1 MALTLALSRGK
12 KIYRKFPNDSSE
24 HNDTN
29 NLEDTERGSSSV
41 RPLTRSSIKPR
52 LLFPPKEPD
61 HERPVLTIDDEEA
74 LTDIEDPQDHEMTDP
89 EDEKEIATPVNAL
102 IFSPPTPPTTG
113 HATRAAMK
121 KAVSD
126 SPPDLPDPVEAVP
139 YERRGK
145 KLSPFDGWARTKAGT
160 SGGGGKGKKRE
171 AETMEKTEGVAG
183 SKKVRGNGV
192 V

>member
-1 MALTLALSRGK
+1 MT
-12 KIYRKFPNDSSE
+12 
-24 HNDTN
+24 
-29 NLEDTERGSSSV
+29 DTE
-41 RPLTRSSIKPR
+41 
-52 LLFPPKEPD
+52 
-61 HERPVLTIDDEEA
+61 DD
-74 LTDIEDPQDHEMTDP
+74 
-89 EDEKEIATPVNAL
+89 KEIATPVNAL
-102 IFSPPTPPTTG
+102 VFSPPTPPTTG